1 MRPSSQEHAAQGRPQ
16 RGEPQGIRG
25 RAAGHGHC
33 ESSPHLPPAPAR
45 PPFRGSPGETADADR
60 APVARP
66 APSFAVAGLAS
77 LGVRCSARRTGTA
90 IPSPATR
97 PLASTRGA
105 RSRPPPARPPGLGAP
120 PRQRAA
126 ADRALPSAAP
136 SPDSRGIS
144 APPGRGTAPSRMAQ
158 SNWEADKMLDVYI
171 YDYLLKRNLQ
181 TTAKAFMAEGKVAA
195 DPVAIDAP
203 GGFLFEWWSVFWD
216 IFIARTNEKHSEV
229 AAAYLE
235 AQQIKA
241 REHQQQMQ
249 MQQLQLIQ
257 QRHAQMQRTN
267 SGHPSLN
274 GPINGLNSD
283 AILGPSTASVLAAK
297 MYEERLKHPHPMDSE
312 GSQLIDASRMALLKS
327 AATNHTGQLVP
338 GNPGNVSTTLQQMQA
353 RNQQT
358 IDIKSEGNMGVAQ
371 RSMPMDPSS
380 LYGQGII
387 QQKPGLGGAGLNQ
400 GVSGL
405 PLKGWP
411 LTGIDQLRPNIGAQ
425 MQKPFLS
432 THSQFQLMSP
442 QQQQQL
448 LAQAQMQQT
457 SSQQSQEHLQQQQ
470 QQQNQQQQQLNQQQ
484 MQQNNRKRK
493 QATSSGPANSTGTGN
508 TVGPSAN
515 SPPSTPSTHTP
526 EGLAIAGNMRHVPK
540 NLMMYGADGTGL
552 ASSSNQMDDLEPFG
566 DVGSLDDNVES
577 FLSNDEGDA
586 RDIFAALKSPSE
598 PNPPASKGFTFSEV
612 NCWRT
617 SNSKIVCCNFSSD
630 GKILASAGH
639 EKKAVLW
646 NMDTFQTQYL
656 PEEHGLIITDV
667 RFRPNS
673 TQLATSSFDRTVK
686 LWNIAD
692 PAFCS
697 IHSLGIIISENAV
710 SIFDVETHT
719 KKYTLQG
726 HNTDVQSV
734 CWDNTG
740 EYLASVSQDLVKLY
754 QSLGDWRLPV
764 VGAMEHGKEPK
775 HDGTGSRWSDCVVGT
790 ITAVVVRA
798 GGEGKKKAA
807 DVVPAETDPSKCE
820 MMVPCSEEKCTEHCV
835 RIGLGNA
842 RASAPSTT
850 CTSSAAAMPP
860 PAASPPPAAG
870 PAPFSQSWRAALRRC
885 V

>member
-1 MRPSSQEHAAQGRPQ
+1 
-16 RGEPQGIRG
+16 
-25 RAAGHGHC
+25 
-33 ESSPHLPPAPAR
+33 
-45 PPFRGSPGETADADR
+45 
-60 APVARP
+60 
-66 APSFAVAGLAS
+66 
-77 LGVRCSARRTGTA
+77 
-90 IPSPATR
+90 
-97 PLASTRGA
+97 
-105 RSRPPPARPPGLGAP
+105 
-120 PRQRAA
+120 
-126 ADRALPSAAP
+126 
-136 SPDSRGIS
+136 
-144 APPGRGTAPSRMAQ
+144 MAQ

-338 GNPGNVSTTLQQMQA
+338 GNPGNVSTTLQQIQA

-432 THSQFQLMSP
+432 TQSQFQLMSP

-448 LAQAQMQQT
+448 LAQAQVQGNLNNSTNYGDMDPRRFTTLTRGGMNGKDGQPAGTDGCISSPMQSSSPKIRADQEYLMKMQQT
-457 SSQQSQEHLQQQQ
+457 SSQQSQEHLQQQQQ

-526 EGLAIAGNMRHVPK
+526 EGLAVAGNMRHVPK

-586 RDIFAALKSPSE
+586 RDIFAALKSPTE

-646 NMDTFQTQYL
+646 NMETFQTQYL
-656 PEEHGLIITDV
+656 PEEHSLIITDV

-692 PAFCS
+692 PAFS
-697 IHSLGIIISENAV
+697 Q
-710 SIFDVETHT
+710 HT
-719 KKYTLQG
+719 FAG
-726 HNTDVQSV
+726 HNYSV
-734 CWDNTG
+734 TSLDFHPKKTELLCSCDGNG
-740 EYLASVSQDLVKLY
+740 EIRYWNVTQHSCIRVIK
-754 QSLGDWRLPV
+754 
-764 VGAMEHGKEPK
+764 
-775 HDGTGSRWSDCVVGT
+775 VGT
-790 ITAVVVRA
+790 
-798 GGEGKKKAA
+798 
-807 DVVPAETDPSKCE
+807 
-820 MMVPCSEEKCTEHCV
+820 
-835 RIGLGNA
+835 L
-842 RASAPSTT
+842 
-850 CTSSAAAMPP
+850 
-860 PAASPPPAAG
+860 
-870 PAPFSQSWRAALRRC
+870 L
-885 V
+885 

>member
-1 MRPSSQEHAAQGRPQ
+1 
-16 RGEPQGIRG
+16 
-25 RAAGHGHC
+25 
-33 ESSPHLPPAPAR
+33 
-45 PPFRGSPGETADADR
+45 
-60 APVARP
+60 
-66 APSFAVAGLAS
+66 
-77 LGVRCSARRTGTA
+77 
-90 IPSPATR
+90 
-97 PLASTRGA
+97 
-105 RSRPPPARPPGLGAP
+105 
-120 PRQRAA
+120 
-126 ADRALPSAAP
+126 
-136 SPDSRGIS
+136 
-144 APPGRGTAPSRMAQ
+144 MAQ

-338 GNPGNVSTTLQQMQA
+338 GNPGNVSTTLQQIQA

-425 MQKPFLS
+425 MQKPFFS
-432 THSQFQLMSP
+432 TQSQFQLMSP

-448 LAQAQMQQT
+448 LAQAQVQGNLNNSTNYGDMDPRRFTTLTRGGMNGKDGQPAGTDGCISSPMQSSSPKIRADQEYLMKMQQT
-457 SSQQSQEHLQQQQ
+457 SSQQSQEHLQQ
-470 QQQNQQQQQLNQQQ
+470 QQQQQLNQQQ

-526 EGLAIAGNMRHVPK
+526 EGLAVAGNMRHVPK

-552 ASSSNQMDDLEPFG
+552 ASSSNQMDDLEAFG

-586 RDIFAALKSPSE
+586 RDIFAALKSPTE

-646 NMDTFQTQYL
+646 NMETFQTQYL
-656 PEEHGLIITDV
+656 PEEHSLIITDV

-692 PAFCS
+692 PAFS
-697 IHSLGIIISENAV
+697 Q
-710 SIFDVETHT
+710 HT
-719 KKYTLQG
+719 FTG
-726 HNTDVQSV
+726 HNYSV
-734 CWDNTG
+734 TSLDFHPKKTELLCSCDGNG
-740 EYLASVSQDLVKLY
+740 EIRYWNVTQHSCIRVIKVVLLKFVSNLAPDSFLQLLVKVLSPY
-754 QSLGDWRLPV
+754 LMLKHIPKSTPCRAITQTCSQCAGTTLGSTLRLS
-764 VGAMEHGKEPK
+764 A
-775 HDGTGSRWSDCVVGT
+775 
-790 ITAVVVRA
+790 
-798 GGEGKKKAA
+798 
-807 DVVPAETDPSKCE
+807 
-820 MMVPCSEEKCTEHCV
+820 
-835 RIGLGNA
+835 RI
-842 RASAPSTT
+842 
-850 CTSSAAAMPP
+850 
-860 PAASPPPAAG
+860 
-870 PAPFSQSWRAALRRC
+870 
-885 V
+885 

>member
-1 MRPSSQEHAAQGRPQ
+1 
-16 RGEPQGIRG
+16 
-25 RAAGHGHC
+25 
-33 ESSPHLPPAPAR
+33 
-45 PPFRGSPGETADADR
+45 
-60 APVARP
+60 
-66 APSFAVAGLAS
+66 
-77 LGVRCSARRTGTA
+77 
-90 IPSPATR
+90 
-97 PLASTRGA
+97 
-105 RSRPPPARPPGLGAP
+105 
-120 PRQRAA
+120 
-126 ADRALPSAAP
+126 
-136 SPDSRGIS
+136 
-144 APPGRGTAPSRMAQ
+144 MAQ

-338 GNPGNVSTTLQQMQA
+338 GNPGNVSTTLQQIQA

-432 THSQFQLMSP
+432 TQSQFQLMSP

-448 LAQAQMQQT
+448 LAQAQVQGNLNNSTNYGDMDPRRFTTLTRGGMNGKDGQPAGTDGCISSPMQSSSPKIRADQEYLMKMQQT
-457 SSQQSQEHLQQQQ
+457 SSQQSQEHLQQQQQ

-526 EGLAIAGNMRHVPK
+526 EGLAVAGNMRHVPK

-586 RDIFAALKSPSE
+586 RDIFAALKSPTE

-646 NMDTFQTQYL
+646 NMETFQTQYL
-656 PEEHGLIITDV
+656 PEEHSLIITDV

-673 TQLATSSFDRTVK
+673 KQLATSSFDRTVK

-692 PAFCS
+692 PAFS
-697 IHSLGIIISENAV
+697 Q
-710 SIFDVETHT
+710 HT
-719 KKYTLQG
+719 FTG
-726 HNTDVQSV
+726 HNYSV
-734 CWDNTG
+734 TSLDFHPKKTELLCSCDGNG
-740 EYLASVSQDLVKLY
+740 EIRYWNVTQHSCIRVIK
-754 QSLGDWRLPV
+754 
-764 VGAMEHGKEPK
+764 VG
-775 HDGTGSRWSDCVVGT
+775 WY
-790 ITAVVVRA
+790 
-798 GGEGKKKAA
+798 
-807 DVVPAETDPSKCE
+807 
-820 MMVPCSEEKCTEHCV
+820 CSNSFPT
-835 RIGLGNA
+835 
-842 RASAPSTT
+842 
-850 CTSSAAAMPP
+850 
-860 PAASPPPAAG
+860 
-870 PAPFSQSWRAALRRC
+870 
-885 V
+885 

>member
-1 MRPSSQEHAAQGRPQ
+1 
-16 RGEPQGIRG
+16 
-25 RAAGHGHC
+25 
-33 ESSPHLPPAPAR
+33 
-45 PPFRGSPGETADADR
+45 
-60 APVARP
+60 
-66 APSFAVAGLAS
+66 
-77 LGVRCSARRTGTA
+77 
-90 IPSPATR
+90 
-97 PLASTRGA
+97 
-105 RSRPPPARPPGLGAP
+105 
-120 PRQRAA
+120 
-126 ADRALPSAAP
+126 
-136 SPDSRGIS
+136 
-144 APPGRGTAPSRMAQ
+144 MAQ

-338 GNPGNVSTTLQQMQA
+338 GNPGNVSTTLQQIQA

-432 THSQFQLMSP
+432 TQSQFQLMSP

-448 LAQAQMQQT
+448 LAQAQVQGNLNNSTNYGDMDPRRFTTLTRGGMNGKDGQPAGTDGCISSPMQSSSPKIRADQEYLMKMQQT
-457 SSQQSQEHLQQQQ
+457 SSQQSQEHLQQQQQ

-526 EGLAIAGNMRHVPK
+526 EGLAVAGNMRHVPK

-586 RDIFAALKSPSE
+586 RDIFAALKSPTE

-646 NMDTFQTQYL
+646 NMETFQTQYL
-656 PEEHGLIITDV
+656 PEEHSLIITDV

-692 PAFCS
+692 PAFS
-697 IHSLGIIISENAV
+697 Q
-710 SIFDVETHT
+710 HT
-719 KKYTLQG
+719 FTG
-726 HNTDVQSV
+726 HNYSV
-734 CWDNTG
+734 TSLDFHPKKTELLCSCDGNG
-740 EYLASVSQDLVKLY
+740 EIRYWNVTQHSCIRVIKVY
-754 QSLGDWRLPV
+754 
-764 VGAMEHGKEPK
+764 
-775 HDGTGSRWSDCVVGT
+775 
-790 ITAVVVRA
+790 
-798 GGEGKKKAA
+798 
-807 DVVPAETDPSKCE
+807 
-820 MMVPCSEEKCTEHCV
+820 CSNSFPT
-835 RIGLGNA
+835 
-842 RASAPSTT
+842 
-850 CTSSAAAMPP
+850 
-860 PAASPPPAAG
+860 
-870 PAPFSQSWRAALRRC
+870 
-885 V
+885 

>member
-1 MRPSSQEHAAQGRPQ
+1 
-16 RGEPQGIRG
+16 
-25 RAAGHGHC
+25 
-33 ESSPHLPPAPAR
+33 
-45 PPFRGSPGETADADR
+45 
-60 APVARP
+60 
-66 APSFAVAGLAS
+66 
-77 LGVRCSARRTGTA
+77 
-90 IPSPATR
+90 
-97 PLASTRGA
+97 
-105 RSRPPPARPPGLGAP
+105 
-120 PRQRAA
+120 
-126 ADRALPSAAP
+126 
-136 SPDSRGIS
+136 
-144 APPGRGTAPSRMAQ
+144 
-158 SNWEADKMLDVYI
+158 
-171 YDYLLKRNLQ
+171 
-181 TTAKAFMAEGKVAA
+181 MAEGKVAA

-338 GNPGNVSTTLQQMQA
+338 GNPGNVSTTLQQIQA

-432 THSQFQLMSP
+432 TQSQFQLMSP

-448 LAQAQMQQT
+448 LAQAQVQGNLNNSTNYGDMDPRRFTTLTRGGMNGKDGQPAGTDGCISSPMQSSSPKIRADQEYLMKMQQT
-457 SSQQSQEHLQQQQ
+457 SSQQSQEHLQQQQQ

-526 EGLAIAGNMRHVPK
+526 EGLAVAGNMRHVPK

-586 RDIFAALKSPSE
+586 RDIFAALKSPTE

-646 NMDTFQTQYL
+646 NMETFQTQYL
-656 PEEHGLIITDV
+656 PEEHSLIITDV

-692 PAFCS
+692 PAFSQHTFTGHNYSVTSLDFHPKKTELLCS
-697 IHSLGIIISENAV
+697 CDGNGEIRYWNVTQHSCIRVIKGGTAQIRFQPSTGQFLAAASESVV

-740 EYLASVSQDLVKLY
+740 EYLASVSQDLVKVWSVSSGECIHEVSSNGNKFHSCVFHPSYTNLLVIGGY
-754 QSLGDWRLPV
+754 QSLELWNMVKNQSMTVP
-764 VGAMEHGKEPK
+764 A
-775 HDGTGSRWSDCVVGT
+775 HDGLIASLAQSPVTG
-790 ITAVVVRA
+790 
-798 GGEGKKKAA
+798 
-807 DVVPAETDPSKCE
+807 
-820 MMVPCSEEKCTEHCV
+820 MV
-835 RIGLGNA
+835 
-842 RASAPSTT
+842 ASASHDN
-850 CTSSAAAMPP
+850 SVKL
-860 PAASPPPAAG
+860 
-870 PAPFSQSWRAALRRC
+870 WK
-885 V
+885 

>member
-1 MRPSSQEHAAQGRPQ
+1 
-16 RGEPQGIRG
+16 
-25 RAAGHGHC
+25 
-33 ESSPHLPPAPAR
+33 
-45 PPFRGSPGETADADR
+45 
-60 APVARP
+60 
-66 APSFAVAGLAS
+66 
-77 LGVRCSARRTGTA
+77 
-90 IPSPATR
+90 
-97 PLASTRGA
+97 
-105 RSRPPPARPPGLGAP
+105 
-120 PRQRAA
+120 
-126 ADRALPSAAP
+126 
-136 SPDSRGIS
+136 
-144 APPGRGTAPSRMAQ
+144 MAQ

-171 YDYLLKRNLQ
+171 YDYLLKRNLPDDCQ
-181 TTAKAFMAEGKVAA
+181 GVHGGGKVAA

-358 IDIKSEGNMGVAQ
+358 IDIKRNNSAKTWIRWCRTEP
-371 RSMPMDPSS
+371 RR
-380 LYGQGII
+380 
-387 QQKPGLGGAGLNQ
+387 
-400 GVSGL
+400 SGL

-448 LAQAQMQQT
+448 LAQAQVQGSLNNSTNYGDMDPRRFTTLTRGGMNGKDGQPAGTDGCISSPMQSSSPKIRSDQEYLMKMQQT
-457 SSQQSQEHLQQQQ
+457 SSQQSQEHLQQQ

-639 EKKAVLW
+639 EKK
-646 NMDTFQTQYL
+646 TQYL

-692 PAFCS
+692 PAFSQHTFTGHNYQVTSLDFHPKKTELLCS
-697 IHSLGIIISENAV
+697 CDGNGEIRYWNVTQHTCIRGHKGFLTTSFGQGGTAQIRFQPSTGQFLAAASENAV

-740 EYLASVSQDLVKLY
+740 EYLASVSQDLVKVWSVSSGECIHEVSSNGNKFHSCVFHPSYTNLLVIGGY
-754 QSLGDWRLPV
+754 QSLELWNMVKNQSMTPLKV
-764 VGAMEHGKEPK
+764 VKSP
-775 HDGTGSRWSDCVVGT
+775 CVVSDSIYT
-790 ITAVVVRA
+790 VVVRA

-842 RASAPSTT
+842 RGFCSFHDLHFECCCP
-850 CTSSAAAMPP
+850 MPP
-860 PAASPPPAAG
+860 P
-870 PAPFSQSWRAALRRC
+870 RRLSSSGRRTGS